1 VIRTETGALLVPQQ
15 AVTQLQTKY
24 QVAIVNS
31 DNTVDIRIVNP
42 GERIGTH
49 WIINEGLKPGDR
61 VIVEG
66 LQKVR
71 QGMKVEPKPYAASQ
85 EIVAPVA
92 SSTNATR

>member
-1 VIRTETGALLVPQQ
+1 MIRTEIGALLVPQQ

-24 QVAIVNS
+24 QVAVVNS

-42 GERIGTH
+42 GERIGAL

-71 QGMKVEPKPYAASQ
+71 QGMKVEPKPFVKSQ
-85 EIVAPVA
+85 EIAPPVA
-92 SSTNATR
+92 SSASATR